1 MNSVAGDG
9 QPNFDSLPP
18 AEQNGTAAQPAQT
31 KITAST
37 ALQSVP
43 KEKAVVSSK
52 SYGKGRVIER
62 RRKGSGTLA
71 FPPTR

>member
-1 MNSVAGDG
+1 MSMVEPGPANI
-9 QPNFDSLPP
+9 DSLPP
-18 AEQNGTAAQPAQT
+18 AEQNSIAAQPAQN
-31 KITAST
+31 KSAALT
-37 ALQSVP
+37 ALQLAP

>member
-1 MNSVAGDG
+1 MSMAVFG
-9 QPNFDSLPP
+9 QPNIDSLPP
-18 AEQNGTAAQPAQT
+18 AEQNSMAAQPEQIKTA
-31 KITAST
+31 AST
-37 ALQSVP
+37 ALQPVP